1 MNISQKFYPTM
12 ISREIP
18 ILFLSQNS
26 IQTWRQNK
34 QWRNGT
40 TFLSSWRTNT
50 QLQKRS

>member
-1 MNISQKFYPTM
+1 MNISLKFYPTM

-18 ILFLSQNS
+18 LQPQNS
-26 IQTWRQNK
+26 VQNWRQNK